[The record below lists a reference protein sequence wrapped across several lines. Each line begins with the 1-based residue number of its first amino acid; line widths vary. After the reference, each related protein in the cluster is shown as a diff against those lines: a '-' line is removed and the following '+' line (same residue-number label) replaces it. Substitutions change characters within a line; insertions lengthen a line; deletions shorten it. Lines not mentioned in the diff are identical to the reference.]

1 MSGEK
6 TQHEHT
12 SQCINDKLNI
22 KSKPIEKG
30 FSKEKKTYLTD
41 KVEHLNSNEC

>member
-12 SQCINDKLNI
+12 SKCINNKLNI
-22 KSKPIEKG
+22 KSKPTEKG
-30 FSKEKKTYLTD
+30 F
-41 KVEHLNSNEC
+41 